1 MHIIY
6 LHQYFQTPTRGVV
19 GVSGT
24 RSYEFA
30 KRFVKAGH
38 RVSMITSLTNP
49 DESTPKDWFETKEDG
64 IETHWL
70 PEPYEN
76 QMGFFKRVKAFLA
89 FSIKARKKAAS
100 LKGDLVF
107 ATSTPLTIAIPA
119 LYASKKNKIP
129 LVFEVRDLWPEAP
142 KQMGVLTNP
151 LLLWVARKLELA
163 AYRHSKHINALSP
176 GMKQGVLDAGIPQER
191 ISMIP
196 NSSDLDL
203 FSPDRNGEGHRE
215 RLKLGNRFTLA
226 YFGTMGPANGLSFVL
241 EAGYELKKRGVSDIV
256 FVLHGTGKQRT
267 ALELQAKK
275 LQLEN
280 VVFSNPLKDKSEIA
294 NLAAAADVCMTIYK
308 NVPILYTCSPN
319 KLFDAFAAGKPVL
332 TNMPG
337 WIGDLAEKENTGVFV
352 QPDNPVDFADKAIYM
367 RDNPGKLMEMSSNS
381 RKLAESRFS
390 RDKLC
395 SELLAILEKVYA
407 ETSKGLRTKS

>member
-6 LHQYFQTPTRGVV
+6 LHQYFQTPNKGVV

-49 DESTPKDWFETKEDG
+49 DESTHKDWFETDEDG

-70 PEPYEN
+70 AEPYEN
-76 QMGFFKRVKAFLA
+76 QMGFIKRLKAFLT

-100 LKGDLVF
+100 LRGDIIF

-129 LVFEVRDLWPEAP
+129 MVFEVRDLWPEAP
-142 KQMGVLTNP
+142 RQMGVLTNP
-151 LLLWVARKLELA
+151 ILLWAARKLELA
-163 AYRHSKHINALSP
+163 AYRHSKHVNTLSP
-176 GMKQGVLDAGIPQER
+176 GMMQGVLDAGIPQEQV
-191 ISMIP
+191 SMIP

-203 FSPDRNGEGHRE
+203 FSPERDGTAHRE
-215 RLKLGNRFTLA
+215 RLNLGNRFTLA
-226 YFGTMGPANGLSFVL
+226 YFGTMGPANGLNFVL
-241 EAGYELKKRGVSDIV
+241 DAAHILKNREIKDIA
-256 FVLHGTGKQRT
+256 FVLHGTGKERN
-267 ALELQAKK
+267 ALQERANTE
-275 LQLEN
+275 QLDN
-280 VVFSNPLKDKSEIA
+280 VVFSDPFKEKSEIA

-337 WIGDLAEKENTGVFV
+337 WLGDLAEKEETGVFV
-352 QPDNPVDFADKAIYM
+352 EPDNADDFADKAIFL
-367 RDNPGKLMEMSSNS
+367 RDNPDLLVEMGKKS
-381 RKLAESRFS
+381 RALAETRFS
-390 RDKLC
+390 RDKLAA
-395 SELLAILEKVYA
+395 ELLRIIEH
-407 ETSKGLRTKS
+407 THQRCSQT